1 MATSKQFLA
10 TDQYLHLTIGI
21 RLRKMHQLIKVDN
34 DKDND
39 FWVKET
45 FHTNPQ
51 DCFKNIHATKQELVT
66 VLYEV
71 AYIQIYPVTF
81 LT

>member
-34 DKDND
+34 E
-39 FWVKET
+39 F
-45 FHTNPQ
+45 
-51 DCFKNIHATKQELVT
+51 
-66 VLYEV
+66 
-71 AYIQIYPVTF
+71 
-81 LT
+81 